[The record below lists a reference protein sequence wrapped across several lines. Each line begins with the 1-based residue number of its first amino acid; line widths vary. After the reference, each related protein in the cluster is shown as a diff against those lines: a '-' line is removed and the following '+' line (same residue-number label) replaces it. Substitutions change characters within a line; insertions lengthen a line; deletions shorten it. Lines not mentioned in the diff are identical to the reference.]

1 METEG
6 RLKIKKGKF
15 VKINKDKEPARPQRV
30 RLT

>member
-6 RLKIKKGKF
+6 RLKKGKF